1 MKFYKFL
8 IFGLLAFLVFEVNS
22 QNLYD
27 NYGLSDTIEGL
38 CKIKKIKKPKYSDG
52 YAIYAEAETKVGTGV
67 FVIVSLMADEKI
79 EKKKLK
85 RIKRN
90 KLYYFKLFSY
100 HPHKGSEGILYTA
113 YLIDYQEVYINWKT
127 IIIDKT
133 HYLRAVYTTPNL
145 NGLYYIKPEIIDST
159 QLTPKR

>member
-8 IFGLLAFLVFEVNS
+8 IFGLFAFLVFEVNS

-27 NYGLSDTIEGL
+27 NFHFSDTIEGL

-52 YAIYAEAETKVGTGV
+52 YAIYAEAEIKGGKAV

-79 EKKKLK
+79 KKKKLK

-100 HPHKGSEGILYTA
+100 YPLNRSEGILHSA
-113 YLIDYQEVYINWKT
+113 FLIDYQQVYINWKT

-133 HYLRAVYTTPNL
+133 HDLRAVYTTPNL
-145 NGLYYIKPEIIDST
+145 NGLYYIKPEIIDSK